1 MTLLR
6 CDLLLARPP
15 VEMRKGSKGTKRAA
29 NHPQKKKKEQEM
41 YESAGSGHERERER
55 ERELLLKRETEHL
68 WLRQLMHGIGG
79 GPR

>member
-1 MTLLR
+1 
-6 CDLLLARPP
+6 
-15 VEMRKGSKGTKRAA
+15 MRETTEQGEGG
-29 NHPQKKKKEQEM
+29 KER
-41 YESAGSGHERERER
+41 ERERER

>member
-1 MTLLR
+1 MLY
-6 CDLLLARPP
+6 
-15 VEMRKGSKGTKRAA
+15 VEECMGGREGSFW
-29 NHPQKKKKEQEM
+29 M
-41 YESAGSGHERERER
+41 RERER